1 MTIDP
6 VSALKALGAHG
17 TTAAVP
23 LVAMYALFVPSD
35 QFHRHVAEATRPFI
49 FDTVERA
56 GKAEQGSDYHRSLC
70 RTLEAAIAELCADAP
85 DDAICLD
92 REIHLERAG
101 CR

>member
-6 VSALKALGAHG
+6 IALVKGLGSHG
-17 TTAAVP
+17 ATAAVP
-23 LVAMYALFVPSD
+23 LVAMYALFTPSD
-35 QFHRHVAEATRPFI
+35 QFNRHVAEASRPFI

-56 GKAEQGSDYHRSLC
+56 QEAEPGSDYHRSLC
-70 RTLEAAIAELCADAP
+70 RTLEQSIASLCADAP